1 MPLPPPDL
9 STREGLAIYRAEL
22 AGVAKPLRWGGLT
35 LVMLGVILLFQTQS
49 GWHSIADRMF
59 GFAGLVLILLGW
71 VLMIM
76 GIVRRT
82 RYHKRRIS
90 GV

>member
-9 STREGLAIYRAEL
+9 STREGLTIYRAEL

-35 LVMLGVILLFQTQS
+35 LVLLGVILLFQTQS
-49 GWHSIADRMF
+49 GWHSMADRMF
-59 GFAGLVLILLGW
+59 GFAGIVLILGGW
-71 VLMIM
+71 VLMIA

-82 RYHKRRIS
+82 RYHKQRMK
-90 GV
+90 GL

>member
-9 STREGLAIYRAEL
+9 STREGLALYRAEL
-22 AGVAKPLRWGGLT
+22 ANVARPLRWIGLSFV
-35 LVMLGVILLFQTQS
+35 LFGVILLFQTQS
-49 GWHSIADRMF
+49 GWHSMADRIF

-71 VLMIM
+71 VLMIV

-82 RYHKRRIS
+82 RYHKRRIKGS
-90 GV
+90 